1 MKNTN
6 ILIECIF
13 LFYILSIGSVSA
25 SYIFTDKNEYNFEEN
40 VTIYG
45 REFPRNLEL
54 TVDIVNPDHSEIRQ
68 IDVTTDDEGNFTT
81 KYSIPAQSEYRGIIE
96 GNYTVTAAIQE
107 ENPNTIFTVSTVA
120 STTTT
125 TVSTTTS
132 STTTTTIINSI
143 NYIEVNG
150 TVFIQPEA
158 INITGWSG
166 NLSSETYLWN
176 NYTGA
181 IQSMPPN
188 GTGVQTNITLSSNL
202 NLGVYRVSCN
212 STGNSTL
219 VSKSFTV
226 ATASATTTI
235 QDDDDNNNNNNQ
247 GTTTTTIPETTT
259 TITITSST
267 TSITSTNAS
276 STTITIPEEETKGKK
291 TWYVIPIILVF
302 VLVGIVLWYLNYMK
316 KPAESTEFEKIKE
329 KWSQ

>member
-1 MKNTN
+1 MNNLKIFINSF
-6 ILIECIF
+6 ILFTIF
-13 LFYILSIGSVSA
+13 FVGIVSA
-25 SYIFTDKNEYNFEEN
+25 TSLQTDKGNYKFGETVLISGNGFLSGQEVAIQINNPYNNPIF
-40 VTIYG
+40 
-45 REFPRNLEL
+45 
-54 TVDIVNPDHSEIRQ
+54 VNQTYPDQ
-68 IDVTTDDEGNFTT
+68 NGNFTT
-81 KYSIPAQSEYRGIIE
+81 SYLIPYPDSTYIIE
-96 GNYTVTAAIQE
+96 GTYTLYASSQSGSAQT
-107 ENPNTIFTVSTVA
+107 TFTVLSGTTTTSTT

-125 TVSTTTS
+125 TT
-132 STTTTTIINSI
+132 INSI

-150 TVFIQPEA
+150 TVFIQPEV

-166 NLSSETYLWN
+166 NLSFETYLWS
-176 NYTGA
+176 NYTGT

-188 GTGVQTNITLSSNL
+188 GTDVQTNITISSNL
-202 NLGVYRVSCN
+202 NLGVYEVSCN

-316 KPAESTEFEKIKE
+316 KPAESTEFEQLKK
-329 KWSQ
+329 KWNQ